1 MKLVKCP
8 ICELNYMP
16 ADAEMCD
23 VCRNERK
30 KSKKKDAP
38 VIQICPEC
46 NENPVVPGEEFC
58 AACLREHKR
67 LEAIEKIALNQQD
80 ALDEE
85 EEEALEEALAWC
97 KAHGMAVLL
106 EVKSCELL
114 MHEDMPTLAQ
124 RIVEAL
130 QKADFFDQCVVF
142 GVNHWILREV
152 CRLDSRCKIALIVP
166 HVPDDPVALMRHM
179 GAIIYLCFIDNLS
192 RPLIDQLHAAG
203 YLVDGS
209 VINSKERMKT
219 ALEIGCDMVESDTP
233 DQAIAWYR
241 ELTEEAER
249 RA

>member
-46 NENPVVPGEEFC
+46 NEYPVVPGEEFC

-85 EEEALEEALAWC
+85 EEEALEEALAAEEETEDLD
-97 KAHGMAVLL
+97 KLDFVQ
-106 EVKSCELL
+106 EDTDDIPEEEL
-114 MHEDMPTLAQ
+114 EDMEEELGLDDEDEEDGLA
-124 RIVEAL
+124 L
-130 QKADFFDQCVVF
+130 
-142 GVNHWILREV
+142 
-152 CRLDSRCKIALIVP
+152 
-166 HVPDDPVALMRHM
+166 
-179 GAIIYLCFIDNLS
+179 
-192 RPLIDQLHAAG
+192 
-203 YLVDGS
+203 
-209 VINSKERMKT
+209 
-219 ALEIGCDMVESDTP
+219 
-233 DQAIAWYR
+233 
-241 ELTEEAER
+241 
-249 RA
+249 